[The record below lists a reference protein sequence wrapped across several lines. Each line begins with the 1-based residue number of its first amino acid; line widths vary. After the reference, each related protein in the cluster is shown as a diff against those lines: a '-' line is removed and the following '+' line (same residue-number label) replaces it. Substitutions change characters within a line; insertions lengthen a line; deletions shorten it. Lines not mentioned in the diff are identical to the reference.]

1 MKIALA
7 ADHGGFQLKEIIKK
21 ALTEMGHDPVDFGTN
36 SNDAV
41 DWPDV
46 IYPAAM
52 AVAMKEC
59 ERAILVD
66 GVGYSSAMLANKLPG
81 VYAAVCMDT
90 FSARMSQEHSNA
102 NVLCLGGKV
111 LGEALAMEIVKMFL
125 GSKFLGGKYQGRLDK
140 FLAVEKRHLKP
151 LEGCCSGKSAA
162 PMQGS
167 CLTADD
173 VRKALEAGTTIRLA
187 KGSTLTPSAR
197 EALRDAG
204 MDPDELL
211 SQS

>member
-7 ADHGGFQLKEIIKK
+7 ADHGGFELKEIVRK
-21 ALTEMGHDPVDFGTN
+21 ALVEMGHEPVDFGTH
-36 SNDAV
+36 SKEAV
-41 DWPDV
+41 DWPDL

-52 AVAMKEC
+52 AVAMGEC

-111 LGEALAMEIVKMFL
+111 LGEALAMEIVKTFL

-151 LEGCCSGKSAA
+151 LGGCCSEKSGTTL
-162 PMQGS
+162 QGT

-173 VRKALEAGTTIRLA
+173 VRKALESGQSIRLA

-197 EALRDAG
+197 EAMRDAG
-204 MDPDELL
+204 IDPDELYAK
-211 SQS
+211 S